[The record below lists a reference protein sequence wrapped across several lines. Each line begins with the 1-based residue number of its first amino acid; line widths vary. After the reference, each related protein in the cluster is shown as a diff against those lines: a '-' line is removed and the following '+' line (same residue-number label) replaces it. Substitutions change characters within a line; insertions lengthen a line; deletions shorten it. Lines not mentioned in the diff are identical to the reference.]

1 MRKSGEEKKVNTVAK
16 PVIAPVN
23 PEEAPA
29 ATTNLLAEIE
39 RSWGQVPNLFQTV
52 ACSPTILEITW
63 QHAKAQSHL
72 QLAPRHREAIAL
84 RVAQLN
90 RCDYALNRH
99 TVLGRRAGMNIE
111 EILKCRQ
118 GISTDI
124 QEQALL
130 ALATKIFKDHGHNA
144 GFVLDVA
151 REVGLSDAQII
162 EVTALVACH
171 SLTHYISSLAAIDVD
186 EMIQCDKE

>member
-1 MRKSGEEKKVNTVAK
+1 VSKS
-16 PVIAPVN
+16 IISPVN
-23 PEEAPA
+23 PEEAP
-29 ATTNLLAEIE
+29 TTTIELLAEIE
-39 RSWGQVPNLFQTV
+39 RSWGQIPNLYRTV
-52 ACSPTILEITW
+52 ARSPTILELTW
-63 QHAKAQSHL
+63 LHAKAQARL

-90 RCDYALNRH
+90 QCDYALKRH
-99 TVLGRRAGMNIE
+99 TDLGRRAGMNTE
-111 EILKCRQ
+111 EILNCRQ
-118 GISTDI
+118 GISNDV

-186 EMIQCDKE
+186 EMIKCDKE